1 MKRLR
6 IEDAARSRATS
17 AIFEGT
23 VYTQPL
29 TEGLSK
35 QLRVSVV
42 SFQDGARNKLHAHDV
57 DQLLVITEGEGTVA
71 TPAEELAVSAGDV
84 VFIPAGEQ
92 HWHGARPGGSMTH
105 LSILTAGK
113 TSY

>member
-1 MKRLR
+1 MRLLR
-6 IEDAARSRATS
+6 ISDSARQQSTNP
-17 AIFEGT
+17 IFQGV
-23 VYTQPL
+23 VYTQYL

-35 QLRVSVV
+35 QLWVSVV
-42 SFQDGARNKLHAHDV
+42 SFQDGARNVFHAHRL
-57 DQLLVITEGEGTVA
+57 DQLLVITEGEGVVA
-71 TPAEELAVSAGDV
+71 TEAEERPVTAGDV